1 MAAKVV
7 RDADLA
13 NRLRT
18 ATESGDALVEANGDR
33 FLVIR
38 VPSVI
43 ELEDPDEMAI
53 ALEAA
58 QEYSGPSY
66 AAHEVLE
73 MFRQELIQGK

>member
-13 NRLRT
+13 NRLRI
-18 ATESGDALVEANGDR
+18 ATKSGEVWVEADGDR

-38 VPSVI
+38 VPHVM
-43 ELEDPDEMAI
+43 ELEDRDEIAM

-66 AAHEVLE
+66 ETQEVFE
-73 MFRQELIQGK
+73 MFRQELAQGK